1 MTLNFW
7 RMCTAN
13 LLLFISVYMLFPLLP
28 FVMGEQLGVSVGQAG
43 SMFLV
48 FVVAMFAV
56 GPFHAYLV
64 DEYKR
69 KHVLLY
75 SALIMLAAVLGYAFV
90 DGYTKFLLLAAVQ
103 LRSFGYA
110 WKGIRCCIGKEQNLS
125 FHLIATAVVVIA
137 GFVLGITHMEWMI
150 IILCIGVVIAAELF
164 NTAIEKLVDLV
175 SPQQHPVAGQ
185 VKDIAAGAVLVC
197 AATAA
202 IIGLIVFI
210 PYLTCFFL

>member
-1 MTLNFW
+1 MKYDL
-7 RMCTAN
+7 
-13 LLLFISVYMLFPLLP
+13 
-28 FVMGEQLGVSVGQAG
+28 
-43 SMFLV
+43 
-48 FVVAMFAV
+48 
-56 GPFHAYLV
+56 
-64 DEYKR
+64 K
-69 KHVLLY
+69 K
-75 SALIMLAAVLGYAFV
+75 
-90 DGYTKFLLLAAVQ
+90 Q

-110 WKGIRCCIGKEQNLS
+110 WKGIQSCVGKEQNLS
-125 FHLIATAVVVIA
+125 FHLIAAMAVIIA
-137 GFVLGITHMEWMI
+137 GIVLGITRTEWIMVVM
-150 IILCIGVVIAAELF
+150 CIGTVIAADLF